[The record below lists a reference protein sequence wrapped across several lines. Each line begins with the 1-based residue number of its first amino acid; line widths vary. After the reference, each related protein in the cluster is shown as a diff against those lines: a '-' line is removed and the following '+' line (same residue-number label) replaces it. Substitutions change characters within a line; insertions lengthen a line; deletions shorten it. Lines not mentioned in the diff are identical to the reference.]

1 MSGQNSYL
9 HDTYAGNGV
18 CVVCKVDVRYRC
30 GDDGFY
36 LRRASWDDFEGDNGD
51 CKNGYDDDDQ
61 MMMMVSGDGGDDDD
75 LKMMMI
81 SRWWGGL
88 EDVGFGDN
96 YAVLLRVLVML

>member
-36 LRRASWDDFEGDNGD
+36 LRRAS
-51 CKNGYDDDDQ
+51 
-61 MMMMVSGDGGDDDD
+61 
-75 LKMMMI
+75 
-81 SRWWGGL
+81 
-88 EDVGFGDN
+88 
-96 YAVLLRVLVML
+96 